1 MRNAPAHPRVGVI
14 LGEQVKGEGSRE
26 KKAGVSSHV
35 ACKHLTLNSLFRDDN
50 EASFVH
56 THTMPRINDDLTID
70 DDELRFE
77 FSRSSGPG
85 GQNVNKVETKV
96 RLLFDVGGSKSLG
109 SAQRA
114 RIMERLS
121 TRITRDGVLHVTSQR
136 HRSREANRKA
146 AIDRFIE
153 LLADALEEDT
163 PRVPTGVP
171 KGAKRRRLESKRR
184 RSRKKALR
192 TPPDEEW

>member
-1 MRNAPAHPRVGVI
+1 M
-14 LGEQVKGEGSRE
+14 L
-26 KKAGVSSHV
+26 
-35 ACKHLTLNSLFRDDN
+35 
-50 EASFVH
+50 
-56 THTMPRINDDLTID
+56 RINDDVVID

-77 FSRSSGPG
+77 FARSSGPG

-96 RLLFDVGGSKSLG
+96 RLLFDVAGSRSL
-109 SAQRA
+109 APEQRA
-114 RIMERLS
+114 LIKERLA
-121 TRITRDGVLHVTSQR
+121 TRISRDGILHVTSQR

-163 PRVPTGVP
+163 PRVPTQVP
-171 KGAKRRRLESKRR
+171 KGAKRKRLESKRR